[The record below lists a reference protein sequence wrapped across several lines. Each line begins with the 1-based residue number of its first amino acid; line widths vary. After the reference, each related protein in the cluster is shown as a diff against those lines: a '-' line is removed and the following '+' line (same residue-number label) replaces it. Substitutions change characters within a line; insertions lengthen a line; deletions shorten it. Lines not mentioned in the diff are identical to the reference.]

1 MRRSVKSLMALAM
14 AVSVSASMAVLS
26 GCGAASGSQDRD
38 NAGAANA
45 QTGTAAVN
53 QTGSGTEAGTDTNTD
68 TSTDTGTGSGTGGN
82 SSSGEKTVIEYWHC
96 NAETQ
101 GGLVVDELVKQFN
114 ESNDHIQVVAKYN
127 PDMYKG
133 LMQNLQAEAAAGNS
147 PALVQIGWAF
157 LDYFSNNF
165 SYVSP
170 QDAIDRFDKEDAGFL
185 QDKFLPNV
193 LELAVNSQGSQVG
206 IPYSLSNPVLY
217 INKDILREAGLAE
230 DGPATWQ
237 EVSEFAKTIKEKTGK
252 YGFYMQEPADF
263 WAQQGLIE
271 SSGAKMLTTNAEGK
285 KEASFATEDGIEAM
299 QLIADMVKDQTA
311 LHMSWEEGCQSFID
325 GNCAMLYTTIA
336 RRASVQKG
344 AQFDVATVKSPLWND
359 RERMVPAGGCFLAI
373 TAQGDDQVKAAWEFE
388 KFLYSVESMAAWTE
402 GTGYVPPRKDVAEA
416 ENGLKTFLAEN
427 KMMNAA
433 IEQMD
438 GVVPWTAFPGDA
450 GLQAEQMLLDMRDQI
465 LGGQVTAEQGMKAA
479 QDAINQLLAVQ

>member
-14 AVSVSASMAVLS
+14 AASMAVLS
-26 GCGAASGSQDRD
+26 GCGAAAAGSGVQD
-38 NAGAANA
+38 NTGASNA
-45 QTGTAAVN
+45 QTSVAAVN
-53 QTGSGTEAGTDTNTD
+53 QTGSGAKANTETNTE
-68 TSTDTGTGSGTGGN
+68 TKAEGN
-82 SSSGEKTVIEYWHC
+82 SSSGGKTVIEYWHC

-170 QDAIDRFDKEDAGFL
+170 QEAIDKFDKEEAGFL

-193 LELAVNSQGSQVG
+193 LELAVNSEGSQVG

-217 INKDILREAGLAE
+217 INKDILREAGLPE
-230 DGPATWQ
+230 DGPTTWQ
-237 EVSEFAKTIKEKTGK
+237 EVSEFAKTVKEKTGK

-285 KEASFATEDGIEAM
+285 KEAAFATEDGIEAM
-299 QLIADMVKDQTA
+299 QLMADMVKDQTA
-311 LHMSWEEGCQSFID
+311 LHISWEEGCQSFID

-344 AQFDVATVKSPLWND
+344 AQFDAATVKSPLWND
-359 RERMVPAGGCFLAI
+359 KERMVPAGGCFLAI

-402 GTGYVPPRKDVAEA
+402 GTGYVPPRKDVAGA

-433 IEQMD
+433 IQQMD

-465 LGGQVTAEQGMKAA
+465 LGGQVTAEQGMKAT

>member
-1 MRRSVKSLMALAM
+1 MRRSVISLMALAM
-14 AVSVSASMAVLS
+14 AASMAVLS
-26 GCGAASGSQDRD
+26 GCGAAAAGSGAQD
-38 NAGAANA
+38 NTGASNA
-45 QTGTAAVN
+45 QTSVAAVN
-53 QTGSGTEAGTDTNTD
+53 QTGSGAEANTETNTE
-68 TSTDTGTGSGTGGN
+68 TKAEGN
-82 SSSGEKTVIEYWHC
+82 SSSGGKTVIEYWHC

-170 QDAIDRFDKEDAGFL
+170 QEAIDKFDKEDAGFL

-193 LELAVNSQGSQVG
+193 LELAVNSEGSQVG

-217 INKDILREAGLAE
+217 INKDILREAGLPE
-230 DGPATWQ
+230 DGPTTWQ
-237 EVSEFAKTIKEKTGK
+237 EVSEFAKTVKEKTGK

-285 KEASFATEDGIEAM
+285 KEAAFATEDGIEAM
-299 QLIADMVKDQTA
+299 QLMADMVKDQTA
-311 LHMSWEEGCQSFID
+311 LHISWEEGCQSFID

-336 RRASVQKG
+336 SRASVQKG

-359 RERMVPAGGCFLAI
+359 KERMVPAGGCFLAI

-388 KFLYSVESMAAWTE
+388 KFLYSVESMAVWTE
-402 GTGYVPPRKDVAEA
+402 GTGYVPPRKDVAGA

-465 LGGQVTAEQGMKAA
+465 LGGQVTAEQGMKAT

>member
-1 MRRSVKSLMALAM
+1 
-14 AVSVSASMAVLS
+14 
-26 GCGAASGSQDRD
+26 
-38 NAGAANA
+38 
-45 QTGTAAVN
+45 
-53 QTGSGTEAGTDTNTD
+53 
-68 TSTDTGTGSGTGGN
+68 
-82 SSSGEKTVIEYWHC
+82 
-96 NAETQ
+96 
-101 GGLVVDELVKQFN
+101 
-114 ESNDHIQVVAKYN
+114 
-127 PDMYKG
+127 
-133 LMQNLQAEAAAGNS
+133 MQNLQAEAAAGNS

-170 QDAIDRFDKEDAGFL
+170 QEAIDKFDKEDAGFL

-193 LELAVNSQGSQVG
+193 LELAVNSEGSQVG

-217 INKDILREAGLAE
+217 INKDILREAGLPE
-230 DGPATWQ
+230 EGPATWQ
-237 EVSEFAKTIKEKTGK
+237 EVSEFAKTVKEKTGK

-271 SSGAKMLTTNAEGK
+271 SSGAKMLTINAEGK
-285 KEASFATEDGIEAM
+285 KEAAFATEDGIEAM
-299 QLIADMVKDQTA
+299 QLMADMVKDQTA
-311 LHMSWEEGCQSFID
+311 LHISWEEGCQSFID

-344 AQFDVATVKSPLWND
+344 ARFDAATVKSPLWND
-359 RERMVPAGGCFLAI
+359 KERMVPAGGCFLAI

-402 GTGYVPPRKDVAEA
+402 GTGYVPPRKDVAGA

-465 LGGQVTAEQGMKAA
+465 LGGQVTAEQGMKAT

>member
-14 AVSVSASMAVLS
+14 AASMAVLS
-26 GCGAASGSQDRD
+26 GCGAAAAGSGVQD
-38 NAGAANA
+38 NTGASNA
-45 QTGTAAVN
+45 QTSVAAVN
-53 QTGSGTEAGTDTNTD
+53 QTGSGAKANTETNTE
-68 TSTDTGTGSGTGGN
+68 TKAEGN
-82 SSSGEKTVIEYWHC
+82 SSSGGKTVIEYWHC

-170 QDAIDRFDKEDAGFL
+170 QEAIDKFDKEDAGFL

-193 LELAVNSQGSQVG
+193 LELAVNSEGSQVG

-217 INKDILREAGLAE
+217 INKDILREAGLPE
-230 DGPATWQ
+230 EGPATWQ
-237 EVSEFAKTIKEKTGK
+237 EVSEFAKTVKEKTGK

-271 SSGAKMLTTNAEGK
+271 SSGAKMLTINAEGK
-285 KEASFATEDGIEAM
+285 KEAAFATEDGIEAM
-299 QLIADMVKDQTA
+299 QLMADMVKDQTA
-311 LHMSWEEGCQSFID
+311 LHISWEGGCQSYID

-344 AQFDVATVKSPLWND
+344 ARFDAATVKSPLWND
-359 RERMVPAGGCFLAI
+359 KERMVPAGGCFLAI

-402 GTGYVPPRKDVAEA
+402 GTGYVPPRKDVAGA

-465 LGGQVTAEQGMKAA
+465 LGGQVTAEQGMKAT